1 MQRTLSLV
9 MKMLTHGGSPHGG
22 SKSAWKKLVTALS
35 VGKLI
40 STFLF
45 SI

>member
-1 MQRTLSLV
+1 MLSIV
-9 MKMLTHGGSPHGG
+9 MKMLTHGGSTHGG
-22 SKSAWKKLVTALS
+22 SKSAWKKLATAS
-35 VGKLI
+35 SIGTLI